1 MLHPGRDAGLADLG
15 ARERGFHFRH
25 PLHMFDDVLDEW
37 DLPRPRELRRSPFGM
52 SNESYFVTSP
62 AGEHVLR
69 VHVAKSLQAIRLEH
83 EVLRRLIDAEL
94 PFQVPQPLPTTRG
107 DTVALDVDSARQCA
121 LFRRIPGEPID
132 DVEPAT
138 AARAAQAFA
147 RLDAALAEI
156 ERTDIP
162 APVFTGDLRA
172 MHPAVTDL
180 GQLDDLVGRPGREMV
195 ERAAE
200 IAGPIYASLPT
211 QLIHGDF
218 GFGNILVKG
227 GRVRGIVDFEYA
239 GRNVRAMEL
248 ASGLSS
254 AIARDFRESLWRPVL
269 TGYLRT
275 LRLDLTEIAALPA
288 LAVLHWAVIVVWWS
302 GRSLEGRP
310 FPDGLPVLAD
320 RALIVERWMNAHGPE
335 LVAEALRAG
344 A

>member
-1 MLHPGRDAGLADLG
+1 MYDEL
-15 ARERGFHFRH
+15 
-25 PLHMFDDVLDEW
+25 LDEW
-37 DLPRPRELRRSPFGM
+37 DLPRPRELRRSAFGM
-52 SNESYFVTSP
+52 SNESYFVTSA

-69 VHVAKSLQAIRLEH
+69 VHVAKSLQAIRFEH
-83 EVLRRLIDAEL
+83 EILRRLIDAEL

-121 LFRRIPGEPID
+121 VFRRIPGEPID
-132 DVEPAT
+132 DASPA
-138 AARAAQAFA
+138 AAASAAQAFA
-147 RLDAALAEI
+147 RLDAALADI

-180 GQLDDLVGRPGREMV
+180 RQLEDLVGRPGRELV
-195 ERAAE
+195 DRATE
-200 IAGPIYASLPT
+200 TAGPIYASLPT

-218 GFGNILVKG
+218 GFGNVLARA

-248 ASGLSS
+248 AAGLSS
-254 AIARDFRESLWRPVL
+254 AIARESRESLWRPL
-269 TGYLRT
+269 LNGYLRT

-288 LAVLHWAVIVVWWS
+288 LAILHWAVIVVWWS

-310 FPDGLPVLAD
+310 FPDGLSALTD
-320 RALIVERWMNAHGPE
+320 RALIVEEWMNTRGPE
-335 LVAEALRAG
+335 LVAEALRAS